1 MYTEAINRFTGSA
14 RSFMEHV
21 HLLTEAWTA
30 YQEAMTVGAELRK
43 RLDTGDQA
51 LRSLMGRLEQVVNN
65 HLSEPILDKK
75 RPELVKDDPVR
86 TGNGVRE
93 PAEYSPRDGLANLP
107 FKSRRESCDSH
118 ISHDFESDSI
128 PPALPCA

>member
-1 MYTEAINRFTGSA
+1 MSEAMWRKDDGMDLQAGATWEMYTEAINRFSGSA

-43 RLDTGDQA
+43 RLDTSDEA

-75 RPELVKDDPVR
+75 RPELVKDDLVR
-86 TGNGVRE
+86 TGNGVT
-93 PAEYSPRDGLANLP
+93 GT
-107 FKSRRESCDSH
+107 SR
-118 ISHDFESDSI
+118 IF
-128 PPALPCA
+128 P

>member
-1 MYTEAINRFTGSA
+1 MSEAMWKRDDGLEIHAGATWEMYTEAINKFTGSA

-51 LRSLMGRLEQVVNN
+51 LRSLMTRLEQVVNN
-65 HLSEPILDKK
+65 HLSEPTLEKK
-75 RPELVKDDPVR
+75 RPELVKDDAAR
-86 TGNGVRE
+86 TGSGAMGTGGVF
-93 PAEYSPRDGLANLP
+93 P
-107 FKSRRESCDSH
+107 
-118 ISHDFESDSI
+118 
-128 PPALPCA
+128 